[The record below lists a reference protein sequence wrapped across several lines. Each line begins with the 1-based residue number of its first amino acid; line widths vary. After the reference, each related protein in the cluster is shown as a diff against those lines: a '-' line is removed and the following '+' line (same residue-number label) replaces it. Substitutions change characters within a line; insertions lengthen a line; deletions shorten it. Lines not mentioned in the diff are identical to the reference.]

1 MSKIDQLRR
10 QREEQHDRQVEQLRA
25 PGPGSRAKSA
35 PVAAPAPAPAPVL
48 AARRAKV
55 ATEALEGSCSVCGKM
70 RALNNGLVSNHQK
83 GLGKM
88 CPGSRK
94 EPA

>member
-1 MSKIDQLRR
+1 MSKTDQLRR
-10 QREEQHDRQVEQLRA
+10 QREAHYAQQQEQ
-25 PGPGSRAKSA
+25 
-35 PVAAPAPAPAPVL
+35 
-48 AARRAKV
+48 ARSVSPAKV
-55 ATEALEGSCSVCGKM
+55 APSPAPRVEATATPVLLTGRAKASANAEEGKCSVCGKV
-70 RALNNGLVSNHQK
+70 RALSNGLLSNHQK

>member
-10 QREEQHDRQVEQLRA
+10 QREEQHERQEQQVRA
-25 PGPGSRAKSA
+25 PGGGARAKSA
-35 PVAAPAPAPAPVL
+35 PVPAPVL
-48 AARRAKV
+48 ATRGAKQ
-55 ATEALEGSCSVCGKM
+55 ATALEGACSVCGKT
-70 RALNNGLVSNHQK
+70 RELANGLVSNHQK

>member
-1 MSKIDQLRR
+1 MSKLDQLRR
-10 QREEQHDRQVEQLRA
+10 QREAQHERQQQQGGEPGSAPPAKPPLRVEAA
-25 PGPGSRAKSA
+25 PAAAKGSRAGDA
-35 PVAAPAPAPAPVL
+35 E
-48 AARRAKV
+48 
-55 ATEALEGSCSVCGKM
+55 TGSCSVCGKV

-94 EPA
+94 APA

>member
-10 QREEQHDRQVEQLRA
+10 QREAQHERQEQQALTPAASA
-25 PGPGSRAKSA
+25 PGESA
-35 PVAAPAPAPAPVL
+35 PVVAPVPVIAEPAKAK
-48 AARRAKV
+48 AAKGD
-55 ATEALEGSCSVCGKM
+55 ALEGACSVCGKV
-70 RALNNGLVSNHQK
+70 RVLQNGLVSSHQK

-94 EPA
+94 EPS